1 MTNKPEDEQSEGRTK
16 FWNVHGQMT
25 KVVYITPPKE
35 CLPFPK
41 RQILDFFKLEDFA
54 DDSC

>member
-25 KVVYITPPKE
+25 KVVFITPPKQ
-35 CLPFPK
+35 CLLFPK

-54 DDSC
+54 DDNC